1 MPDVLPIS
9 DAVARSRW
17 LPGDI
22 LAFYGQGWQSRLIEL
37 ATWGPSHVG
46 IICEWPFAAKSGGYE
61 LENVLVESTT
71 LCPRPCQETGRY
83 VNGVQVQLPRS
94 RIDDYHGRARLYR
107 LADHWAL
114 NQEDSDHL
122 SELLSRWIGK
132 PYDFRGAL
140 WSGTRVLKYLP
151 RMPYSDLG
159 SLFCSELI
167 AACLQRLGRLCVT
180 NAGYFNPG
188 SLVRSLVKSGVYLPG
203 VAV

>member
-9 DAVARSRW
+9 EAVAQARW
-17 LPGDI
+17 RPGDI
-22 LAFYGQGWQSRLIEL
+22 LAFYGAGWSSRLIEL

-46 IICEWPFAAKSGGYE
+46 IICEWPLPEPTGGYS
-61 LENVLVESTT
+61 LVDVLVESTT
-71 LCPRPCQETGRY
+71 LCQRPCIETGRY
-83 VNGVQVQLPRS
+83 VDGVQVQLPRQ
-94 RIDDYHGRARLYR
+94 RIEDYVGRARLYR
-107 LADHWAL
+107 LADHWQLDQA
-114 NQEDSDHL
+114 DSDHL

-132 PYDFRGAL
+132 PYDYRGAL

-167 AACLQRLGRLCVT
+167 AASLQRLGRLCVT

-188 SLVRSLVKSGVYLPG
+188 SLVRALVKSGVYLPG
-203 VAV
+203 VPV